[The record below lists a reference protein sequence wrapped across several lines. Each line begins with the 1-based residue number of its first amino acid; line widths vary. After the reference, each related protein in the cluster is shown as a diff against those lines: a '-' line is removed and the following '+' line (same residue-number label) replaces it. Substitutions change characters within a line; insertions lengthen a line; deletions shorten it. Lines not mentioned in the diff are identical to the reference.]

1 MLSPELR
8 TAGPAEL
15 AAGVDK
21 LDRSIFAPAD
31 AVGEAVVRAIGRV
44 GPVVIPY
51 WWVRVVWEFYRSG
64 WAWKLQSSMCG
75 AVLEQRFW
83 AVVLR
88 PMYVG
93 APTISPDPGKPQCSP
108 SSSGGAVG
116 HLG

>member
-21 LDRSIFAPAD
+21 LDRGIFAPAD

-51 WWVRVVWEFYRSG
+51 WWVWVLGQLVGLALGSAET
-64 WAWKLQSSMCG
+64 CG
-75 AVLEQRFW
+75 L
-83 AVVLR
+83 LR
-88 PMYVG
+88 RATTP
-93 APTISPDPGKPQCSP
+93 
-108 SSSGGAVG
+108 
-116 HLG
+116 